1 MPDFVNVWGHMY
13 IGDGSPNHNTS
24 LAFLLQLPPYYR
36 NTKYIYI
43 FSITTSI
50 KILRMMESQIG

>member
-1 MPDFVNVWGHMY
+1 MSSEPRGGSLMPDFVNVWGHMY

-43 FSITTSI
+43 FYHN
-50 KILRMMESQIG
+50 